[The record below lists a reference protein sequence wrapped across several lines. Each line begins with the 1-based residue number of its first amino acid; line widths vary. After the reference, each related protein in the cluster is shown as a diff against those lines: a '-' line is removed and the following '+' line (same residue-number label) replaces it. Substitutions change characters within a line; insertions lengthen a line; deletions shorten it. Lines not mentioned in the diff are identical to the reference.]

1 MSVSQI
7 IMLQEFLRQYPNAVD
22 LDDSRFDTHFPEGIQ
37 RSDFLLFDRL
47 TICEFKEIR
56 NIDIRKRVEYLLGK
70 HEGKRQGFKRD
81 LYNSISLTLSK
92 SNKQIRDTK
101 IALGLPEALGLVI
114 LENMIPSDLSV
125 VTLIDAADRKMLNG
139 LDSVD
144 AVLCADFV
152 NIYSDADG
160 NPSRPIQIVTRKTVQ
175 SKLLYH
181 LVGRFIQDFCS
192 INNTPITTGASIKKA
207 DQKWVVTND
216 GKYQKFVSTF
226 EM

>member
-1 MSVSQI
+1 
-7 IMLQEFLRQYPNAVD
+7 MLLDFLRQYPNAVD

-37 RSDFLLFDRL
+37 RSDFLLFDQL

-56 NIDIRKRVEYLLGK
+56 NIDIGRRAEYLFGK
-70 HEGKRQGFKRD
+70 HENKRQGLKRD
-81 LYNSISLTLSK
+81 LYNSMSLALSK
-92 SNKQIRDTK
+92 SNKQICDTK
-101 IALGLPEALGLVI
+101 ISLDLQGALGLVI

-152 NIYSDADG
+152 NTYSDADG
-160 NPSRPIQIVTRKTVQ
+160 NPSQPIQIVTRKTVQ

-181 LVGRFIQDFCS
+181 LVGRLIQDFCS
-192 INNTPITTGASIKKA
+192 INNTPLTTGASLKKA
-207 DQKWVVTND
+207 DQEWVVKND
-216 GKYQKFVSTF
+216 GKYQKYASTY

>member
-1 MSVSQI
+1 M
-7 IMLQEFLRQYPNAVD
+7 
-22 LDDSRFDTHFPEGIQ
+22 
-37 RSDFLLFDRL
+37 
-47 TICEFKEIR
+47 CECKEMR
-56 NIDIRKRVEYLLGK
+56 NIDISKRVEYLLGK
-70 HEGKRQGFKRD
+70 HEGSRQGTKRD
-81 LYNSISLTLSK
+81 LYHSISSALSK

-101 IALGLPEALGLVI
+101 IALDLPRPLGLVI
-114 LENMIPSDLSV
+114 LENMIPSNLSV

-181 LVGRFIQDFCS
+181 LIRRLIQDFCS

-207 DQKWVVTND
+207 DQKWVATND
-216 GKYQKFVSTF
+216 GKYQKYVSTF

>member
-1 MSVSQI
+1 M
-7 IMLQEFLRQYPNAVD
+7 
-22 LDDSRFDTHFPEGIQ
+22 
-37 RSDFLLFDRL
+37 
-47 TICEFKEIR
+47 CECKDMR
-56 NIDIRKRVEYLLGK
+56 NIDISKRVEYLLGK
-70 HEGKRQGFKRD
+70 HEGSRQGFKRD
-81 LYNSISLTLSK
+81 LYHSISSALSK

-101 IALGLPEALGLVI
+101 IALDLPRPLGLVI
-114 LENMIPSDLSV
+114 LENMIPSNLSV

-181 LVGRFIQDFCS
+181 LIWRLIQDFCS
-192 INNTPITTGASIKKA
+192 INIRRSPLVPPLKKRIKNGWPRMTANIRSK
-207 DQKWVVTND
+207 
-216 GKYQKFVSTF
+216 
-226 EM
+226 

>member
-1 MSVSQI
+1 
-7 IMLQEFLRQYPNAVD
+7 MLQEFLRQYPNAVD
-22 LDDSRFDTHFPEGIQ
+22 LDDSRFDTHFPKGVQ

-56 NIDIRKRVEYLLGK
+56 NIDIRKRVEYLVGK
-70 HEGKRQGFKRD
+70 HEGKCQGFKRD
-81 LYNSISLTLSK
+81 LYNSINLTLSK
-92 SNKQIRDTK
+92 SNKQICDTK
-101 IALGLPEALGLVI
+101 MALGLPGALGLVI

-125 VTLIDAADRKMLNG
+125 VTLIDAANRKMLNG

-152 NIYSDADG
+152 NIYSDAGG

-181 LVGRFIQDFCS
+181 LVGRLIQDFCS
-192 INNTPITTGASIKKA
+192 INNTPITIGASIEKA

-216 GKYQKFVSTF
+216 GKYQKFVSTC